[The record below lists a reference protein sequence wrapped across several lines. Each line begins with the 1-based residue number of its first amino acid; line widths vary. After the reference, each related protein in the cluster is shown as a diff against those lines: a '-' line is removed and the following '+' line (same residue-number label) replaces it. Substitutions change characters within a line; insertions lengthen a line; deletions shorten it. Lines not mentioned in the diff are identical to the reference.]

1 MDIKE
6 NFLSLTI
13 VQRGENCM
21 TFSLSQPLLLLQAGF
36 SISTD
41 KQYLDEDLIYRFLHE
56 EAYWSKGIP
65 RGTVRKSLDHSL
77 CFGMY
82 SGNPVMEQAQ
92 QVGFARVIS
101 DFATFAYLG
110 DVFVIQEYRGR
121 GLSKWLVGTILDH
134 PDLQGLRR
142 FLLATYDAHGL
153 YRQFGF
159 EPLEQPDRFLQIAR
173 GISMYRRTEP
183 QIREG

>member
-1 MDIKE
+1 
-6 NFLSLTI
+6 
-13 VQRGENCM
+13 M
-21 TFSLSQPLLLLQAGF
+21 TFSLSEPILLLRDGF

-41 KQYLDEDLIYRFLHE
+41 KQHLDEELIFRFLQE

-65 RGTVRKSLDHSL
+65 RETVRKSIDHSL

-110 DVFVIQEYRGR
+110 DVFVIPEYRGR
-121 GLSKWLVGTILDH
+121 GLSKWLVSSILEH

-142 FLLATYDAHGL
+142 FMLATYDAHGL

-159 EPLEQPDRFLQIAR
+159 EPLDQPDRFLQIAR
-173 GISMYRRTEP
+173 GTSVYRRTNP
-183 QIREG
+183 